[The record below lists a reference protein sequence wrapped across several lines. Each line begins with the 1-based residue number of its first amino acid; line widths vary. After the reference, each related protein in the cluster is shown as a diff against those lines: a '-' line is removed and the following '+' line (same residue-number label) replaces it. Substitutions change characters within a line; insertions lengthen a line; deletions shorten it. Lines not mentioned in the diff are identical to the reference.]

1 MRQMTI
7 QEIQDAQYVLLVK
20 LHDFF
25 LKNQIRY
32 FLVGGSALGAIR
44 HEGFIPWDD
53 DIDIGMLRNDYNMFL
68 KYADRL
74 NLGSKYEISNYKICA
89 NCDFIITR
97 IYFNNT
103 VIDNKNLKY
112 SNLDRR
118 MYLDIFPYDFVPE
131 NDQDRAILYSKVD
144 RLKKILERV
153 DVRIYDN
160 SKIKLIIK
168 YVISFILKPF
178 RNIIIK
184 NIEKIISA
192 YSVNKSSFVCS
203 FGSQYD
209 LAKVTVDT
217 KYLIE
222 PKLHKFNKGNF
233 YIPGDANSYL
243 VSLFGNDYML
253 IPSINKRRKGYAIF
267 INENQNETSY

>member
-25 LKNQIRY
+25 LKNKIRY

-103 VIDNKNLKY
+103 VIDNKNIKY

-131 NDQDRAILYSKVD
+131 NNHDRAILYSKVD

-168 YVISFILKPF
+168 YIISFILKPF
-178 RNIIIK
+178 RNLIIK
-184 NIEKIISA
+184 NIEKIISK
-192 YSVNKSSFVCS
+192 YSVNNSSFVCS

-209 LAKVTVDT
+209 LDKVTVAT

-233 YIPGDANSYL
+233 YIPGDVNSYL

-267 INENQNETSY
+267 INENKNETSY